1 MIVLFSPKVSRR
13 VCRWVCKWLKPLVWV
28 LFPLTI
34 VSIVSTP
41 ADVTQGS
48 VYRIIYFHVPMALAS
63 LSLFF
68 MVTLMSSLSWVL
80 HLKVARQLAT
90 ISARVGVCCTA
101 ATLSS
106 GAIWG
111 MYTWG
116 DWWVWDARLTTYLM
130 LGLVYTAYII
140 MDNAVRSYKAS
151 EKALVVLGWV
161 GFIDMVLV
169 HYSVLWWQSLHQQ
182 STLFNLGQHTM
193 PWSMLGPLLLSML
206 CVAMAIVVYVSHSLS
221 REMDWV

>member
-1 MIVLFSPKVSRR
+1 
-13 VCRWVCKWLKPLVWV
+13 
-28 LFPLTI
+28 
-34 VSIVSTP
+34 
-41 ADVTQGS
+41 
-48 VYRIIYFHVPMALAS
+48 
-63 LSLFF
+63 
-68 MVTLMSSLSWVL
+68 
-80 HLKVARQLAT
+80 
-90 ISARVGVCCTA
+90 
-101 ATLSS
+101 
-106 GAIWG
+106 
-111 MYTWG
+111 
-116 DWWVWDARLTTYLM
+116 M